1 MATRDRGPGLS
12 TVLKR
17 SVSIRG
23 HPTSFSVEQPF
34 YDELSRMAASRGITV
49 ALLVGEIDDM
59 RGRDSNLSSAVRVA
73 VLAWVKGNRGEEPDT
88 QAS

>member
-1 MATRDRGPGLS
+1 
-12 TVLKR
+12 
-17 SVSIRG
+17 
-23 HPTSFSVEQPF
+23 
-34 YDELSRMAASRGITV
+34 MAASRGITV

-73 VLAWVKGNRGEEPDT
+73 VLTWVKGNRGEEPDT